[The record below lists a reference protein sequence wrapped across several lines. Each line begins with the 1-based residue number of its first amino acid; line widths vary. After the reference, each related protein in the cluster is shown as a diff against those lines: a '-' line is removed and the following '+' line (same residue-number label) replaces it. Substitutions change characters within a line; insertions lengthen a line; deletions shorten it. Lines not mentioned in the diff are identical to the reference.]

1 MSDPRV
7 AMAMWGAFAAL
18 STTLFL
24 LAAVLALRVRL
35 LNRLT
40 QERDVT
46 AFWIPLIARCAESSQ
61 ATLPPLKPRDA
72 DDFVL
77 LWCRAMDPLDAE
89 SQARLREMATRL
101 GADKHA
107 RRMLESRS
115 MRRRLV
121 ATVALDRKSTRLNSS
136 HVEISYAV

>member
-1 MSDPRV
+1 MSDFRV
-7 AMAMWGAFAAL
+7 VVAMWGAFAAL

-40 QERDVT
+40 LESDVT
-46 AFWIPLIARCAESSQ
+46 AFWIPLIARCAETRP

-77 LWCRAMDPLDAE
+77 LWCRAMDPLAAE
-89 SQARLREMATRL
+89 PQERLRDMALRL

-107 RRMLESRS
+107 RRMLQSHS

-121 ATVALDRKSTRLNSS
+121 RPPTVS
-136 HVEISYAV
+136 

>member
-1 MSDPRV
+1 TRAMPDPRV

-35 LNRLT
+35 MNRLS

-46 AFWIPLIARCAESSQ
+46 AFWIPLIARCAEASPT
-61 ATLPPLKPRDA
+61 TLPPLKPRDA

-77 LWCRAMDPLDAE
+77 LWCRAMDPLQGE
-89 SQARLREMATRL
+89 PRNRLREMAARL

-107 RRMLESRS
+107 RRMLQSRS
-115 MRRRLV
+115 TRRRLV
-121 ATVALDRKSTRLNSS
+121 ATVALGHLG
-136 HVEISYAV
+136 AQ